1 MTHHNTTQHDT
12 LQCHY
17 AECRCAE
24 SRGAGLT
31 ADNMKSILDVI
42 TTSDIHGLET
52 RKRLNRAIAIAI
64 ETAIATTTATSTAVM
79 VYPECDELV

>member
-17 AECRCAE
+17 VECRCAE
-24 SRGAGLT
+24 RRGAGLT

-64 ETAIATTTATSTAVM
+64 AATTATSTAVM
-79 VYPECDELV
+79 VYPVCDELV

>member
-24 SRGAGLT
+24 RRGTGLT

-64 ETAIATTTATSTAVM
+64 AIATAIATTTPTSTAVM
-79 VYPECDELV
+79 V